1 MLRLYGFSRVNPI
14 AHGRT
19 RDLRVL
25 WALEEMDQPFE
36 LVGLDHPAK
45 ELNTAAYRAVSPF
58 EQIPVI
64 EDDGLVLSE
73 SGAIVLY
80 LARKTGRLIPA
91 DAAGAAR
98 VERWCFAALN
108 TIEVP
113 LLNLQLMDFVTHD
126 SGANEYRGF
135 LVQWA
140 MRQLGA
146 LERWLEGRE
155 YVANDDFSV
164 ADILLSHVLTE
175 TDDPALLDSH
185 PGVREYRERC
195 LSRAS
200 WRRTIE
206 RYRERVEAG

>member
-1 MLRLYGFSRVNPI
+1 MLKVYGFSRVNPI

-25 WALEEMDQPFE
+25 WALEEMQQPFE

-45 ELNTAAYRAVSPF
+45 DLNSAAYRAVSPF

-64 EDDGLVLSE
+64 DDDGLVLSE

-80 LARKTGRLIPA
+80 LARRTGRLIPA
-91 DAAGAAR
+91 DTAGAAQ

-108 TIEVP
+108 TIEMP
-113 LLNLQLMDFVTHD
+113 LLNLQLMDFVIDD
-126 SGANEYRGF
+126 SGANAYRGF

-140 MRQLGA
+140 VRHLGA

-155 YVANDDFSV
+155 YVANAHFSA

-175 TDDPALLDSH
+175 TDDPVLLDPH
-185 PGVREYRERC
+185 PRVREYRERC
-195 LSRAS
+195 L
-200 WRRTIE
+200 
-206 RYRERVEAG
+206 

>member
-1 MLRLYGFSRVNPI
+1 MLKVYGFSRVNPI

-25 WALEEMDQPFE
+25 WALEEMQQPFE

-45 ELNTAAYRAVSPF
+45 DLNSAAYRAVSPF

-64 EDDGLVLSE
+64 DDNGLVLSE

-80 LARKTGRLIPA
+80 LARKTGRLIPT
-91 DAAGAAR
+91 DTAGAAQ

-108 TIEVP
+108 TIEMP
-113 LLNLQLMDFVTHD
+113 LLNLQMLDFVARGGGD
-126 SGANEYRGF
+126 YRGF

-140 MRQLGA
+140 MRHFSA

-155 YVANDDFSV
+155 FVADGGFSV
-164 ADILLSHVLTE
+164 ADILMAHVLTE
-175 TDDPALLDSH
+175 SDDPELFDPH
-185 PGVREYRERC
+185 PRVRDYRERS
-195 LSRAS
+195 LARPA
-200 WRRTIE
+200 WQRTIA
-206 RYRERVEAG
+206 RYRERVVAG